1 VSWVFIASAT
11 AELTLME
18 TRFPAQEHVGGDC
31 KIPSFLY
38 YDQQGAVKAVGAEA
52 MREDIA
58 AQRDDEEWI
67 KAPW

>member
-1 VSWVFIASAT
+1 
-11 AELTLME
+11 MK

-52 MREDIA
+52 MKEDIA